1 MWTRD
6 EVIAVLGAGEGTFF
20 ANTYDISEGG
30 NWEGVSIPNRLRT
43 PDPLSDAD
51 ETRLAAARAL
61 LLSHR
66 AARTHPATDDKVL
79 ADWNGLTIAALA
91 AAGATFA
98 RPDWIELAAEAFRFV
113 TIAMTR
119 AGRLAHSWRDGKSLF
134 PGLATDYAAMTKA
147 ALALHEATFDHAW
160 LDHAERLAAALR
172 RHHWDAARP
181 GYFLAADDAE
191 ALIIRPRSDADD
203 ATPSAA
209 SLMAANL
216 IRLWRLTDN
225 DAYRDDADSILET
238 AAPTIATNLFA
249 TTGLLSALDFRLAA
263 TDVVIIQP
271 DTSPAND
278 LLTAARK
285 LGTPNTIITL
295 HNDTARLPASHPAS
309 GKPALDGKPTAYVCR
324 GETCSLPLT
333 EPTKLAAVMA
343 APISP

>member
-1 MWTRD
+1 MS
-6 EVIAVLGAGEGTFF
+6 VLGEGEGTFF
-20 ANTYDISEGG
+20 ADTYDIADGG

-43 PDPLSDAD
+43 PEPLSDAD
-51 ETRLAAARAL
+51 ETRLAAARQT

-66 AARTHPATDDKVL
+66 AGRVHPATDDKVL

-91 AAGATFA
+91 SAGATFA
-98 RPDWIELAAEAFRFV
+98 RPDWIDLATEAFRFV

-134 PGLATDYAAMTKA
+134 PGLATDYAAMIKA
-147 ALALHEATFDHAW
+147 ALALHEATFDRAW

-181 GYFLAADDAE
+181 GYFLSADDAE
-191 ALIIRPRSDADD
+191 ALIIRPRSDTDD
-203 ATPSAA
+203 ATPAAA

-216 IRLWRLTDN
+216 IRLWRLTGKDS
-225 DAYRDDADSILET
+225 YRDDADSILET
-238 AAPTIATNLFA
+238 AASTIATNLFA
-249 TTGLLSALDFRLAA
+249 NTGLLSALDFRLGA

-278 LLTAARK
+278 LLAVARK
-285 LGTPNTIITL
+285 SATPNTIVTL

-309 GKPALDGKPTAYVCR
+309 GKTVVDGKPTAYVCR

-333 EPTKLAAVMA
+333 SAAELAGLLAK
-343 APISP
+343 APAG